1 MDPSTYD
8 NFSWLTS
15 VSAEEHLRIA
25 LKLFEKNLNPLKT
38 AKLLRK
44 TISPQRAAMVM
55 EQAQLRIRGKRK
67 FPDAA
72 DAMFFTGRSLE
83 QSTSALIANY
93 KAKRFNESTRVA
105 DLCCGIGG
113 DLISLANRN
122 TANPNFETVGVDS
135 DPVASCFAAANVNS
149 LDLTN
154 TRVECAPFESFDLK
168 TYDGIH
174 VDPDRRTK
182 GRTVKGNF
190 FEPSLESVFERLALD
205 RQLVGIKVAPATEL
219 ESQDFPVQ
227 REWIGGWR
235 ECKQQVLWA
244 GPQIEEGSKIATV
257 VAKDGAHCH
266 FRYSDSA
273 EQAAPPKMAE
283 TIGPYIYEPHASI
296 LAAGLGQALA
306 EKHSMQYLARGIA
319 YMNSD
324 RVLSEVEPILKGY
337 RVDKVMAVDLKSIQ
351 KTLKQM
357 EVGQLV
363 IKKRGVDQVLAD
375 KISRLKL
382 SGDQKATIMLT
393 RHDKSRRAILVT
405 RMVS

>member
-1 MDPSTYD
+1 
-8 NFSWLTS
+8 
-15 VSAEEHLRIA
+15 
-25 LKLFEKNLNPLKT
+25 
-38 AKLLRK
+38 
-44 TISPQRAAMVM
+44 
-55 EQAQLRIRGKRK
+55 
-67 FPDAA
+67 
-72 DAMFFTGRSLE
+72 
-83 QSTSALIANY
+83 
-93 KAKRFNESTRVA
+93 
-105 DLCCGIGG
+105 
-113 DLISLANRN
+113 
-122 TANPNFETVGVDS
+122 
-135 DPVASCFAAANVNS
+135 
-149 LDLTN
+149 
-154 TRVECAPFESFDLK
+154 LK